1 MADLIIEDL
10 IRIQVRQAAAGF
22 LSSAFSAFTGGGGGG
37 GTGTMTGFSEG
48 AMVPN
53 AKGGVYSSA
62 SLSSYSGGVYNT
74 PQTFAFAKGAGIFA
88 EAGPEAIMPLTRA
101 SDGSLGVRMV
111 GGADTGSSANDS
123 VQTVSVGGVTQH
135 ITIQGNADDATLAKI
150 QDAARR
156 GAEGGYQL
164 VLKDLKT
171 NGPALQLIK
180 RR

>member
-1 MADLIIEDL
+1 
-10 IRIQVRQAAAGF
+10 
-22 LSSAFSAFTGGGGGG
+22 
-37 GTGTMTGFSEG
+37 
-48 AMVPN
+48 
-53 AKGGVYSSA
+53 
-62 SLSSYSGGVYNT
+62 LSSYSGGVYNT

-111 GGADTGSSANDS
+111 GGADSGAPNNDS
-123 VQTVSVGGVTQH
+123 APTISVAGVTQH
-135 ITIQGNADDATLAKI
+135 IIVQGNADDATLAKI

-164 VLKDLKT
+164 VLKDLKQ
-171 NGPALQLIK
+171 NGPARQLIN